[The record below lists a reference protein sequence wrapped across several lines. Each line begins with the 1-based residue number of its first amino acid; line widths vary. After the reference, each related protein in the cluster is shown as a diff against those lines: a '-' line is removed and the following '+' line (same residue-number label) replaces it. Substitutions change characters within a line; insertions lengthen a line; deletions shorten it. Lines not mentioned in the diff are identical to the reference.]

1 MTGYTALQLPQP
13 LARPSVQDLCQ
24 AISVQIG
31 QTAEAGSFSQPY
43 QRTTM
48 AGFNWVLIV
57 IVVVLALLSI
67 GVALHLLVSYQHP
80 EDKNQA
86 WFPKLVVSCLL
97 VTLTCFLLP
106 LSQTGTFMAQVLT
119 GITLAIWTVLLFP
132 LDIANRNSCSP
143 DLEASY
149 CTFAIPSKILW
160 YILYIVNA
168 CLVFGVIPFAIF
180 YYEAD
185 SEVYVLTPLLS
196 PRICLSLHTVPA
208 EFITSSQHRQ
218 LQTCGAGQ
226 ACHQRTFPHGMHT
239 TRHSHSLWSQC
250 SSCVQKAD
258 SQRC

>member
-1 MTGYTALQLPQP
+1 
-13 LARPSVQDLCQ
+13 
-24 AISVQIG
+24 
-31 QTAEAGSFSQPY
+31 
-43 QRTTM
+43 M

-57 IVVVLALLSI
+57 ITVVLALLSV

-97 VTLTCFLLP
+97 VTLSRFLVQLVCTV
-106 LSQTGTFMAQVLT
+106 SFMAQVLT

-132 LDIANRNSCSP
+132 LDIANRHSCSP

-149 CTFAIPSKILW
+149 CTFAIPSKTLW

-185 SEVYVLTPLLS
+185 SDVYVLTPLLD
-196 PRICLSLHTVPA
+196 PRICLPMPTEPTG
-208 EFITSSQHRQ
+208 FITLSQHHQ
-218 LQTCGAGQ
+218 LQTCDVK
-226 ACHQRTFPHGMHT
+226 R
-239 TRHSHSLWSQC
+239 S
-250 SSCVQKAD
+250 
-258 SQRC
+258 